1 MQEMQSVT
9 QFVSRLRLTR
19 REVTMELILDTQP
32 YMLYE
37 TIAMLT
43 KYVNRIS
50 MLDIRDTLL
59 RLYRSGLDE
68 TWRRRLECLQEILEQ
83 VCADVDREDPDMQYF
98 FSKRELSGPSD
109 LTNLARVLTHPF
121 IEWRSPK
128 LEEEAEA
135 LKEGLAVS
143 PSARLPAGPRYMRDF
158 LHSLPAGE
166 AQESFFR
173 QLYRLHLPG
182 DLSMEVLN
190 LYEDY
195 TGNLDRLVGL
205 ITPLRPASGGAAGG
219 APLADGEPGGPIGRS
234 NFKPSP
240 RSPFCAGSK
249 MGYRSPPVNPHRR
262 VCFSLMACTEL
273 QFETQNSVL
282 HPGRSLY
289 VFGCSIAAVC
299 SQQMFGDDTEHIAAT
314 FRTLGNKKPAGASSA
329 PGPGPG
335 LLSAAGGGGPVQ
347 HRRHVPQPHRPVQVR
362 SAGSRSRN
370 SPAPTTPPTCQ
381 PSPGFCRNFT
391 TSWPAAR
398 SGERC
403 PPPGPCA

>member
-9 QFVSRLRLTR
+9 QFVSHLRLTR

-135 LKEGLAVS
+135 LKEDWRCLQARGFRLAPDTCGIS
-143 PSARLPAGPRYMRDF
+143 F
-158 LHSLPAGE
+158 ISLPAGE

-205 ITPLRPASGGAAGG
+205 ITPYARRLEEQLAERPWLMESLGTYWA
-219 APLADGEPGGPIGRS
+219 EQFQTI
-234 NFKPSP
+234 SP
-240 RSPFCAGSK
+240 ESFCAGSK
-249 MGYRSPPVNPHRR
+249 MGYRSPPVN
-262 VCFSLMACTEL
+262 S
-273 QFETQNSVL
+273 
-282 HPGRSLY
+282 
-289 VFGCSIAAVC
+289 
-299 SQQMFGDDTEHIAAT
+299 
-314 FRTLGNKKPAGASSA
+314 
-329 PGPGPG
+329 
-335 LLSAAGGGGPVQ
+335 
-347 HRRHVPQPHRPVQVR
+347 
-362 SAGSRSRN
+362 
-370 SPAPTTPPTCQ
+370 
-381 PSPGFCRNFT
+381 
-391 TSWPAAR
+391 
-398 SGERC
+398 
-403 PPPGPCA
+403 

>member
-135 LKEGLAVS
+135 LKEDWRCLQARGFRLAPDTCGIS
-143 PSARLPAGPRYMRDF
+143 FIP
-158 LHSLPAGE
+158 LPAGE

-182 DLSMEVLN
+182 DLSMEVLI
-190 LYEDY
+190 L
-195 TGNLDRLVGL
+195 
-205 ITPLRPASGGAAGG
+205 
-219 APLADGEPGGPIGRS
+219 
-234 NFKPSP
+234 
-240 RSPFCAGSK
+240 
-249 MGYRSPPVNPHRR
+249 
-262 VCFSLMACTEL
+262 
-273 QFETQNSVL
+273 
-282 HPGRSLY
+282 
-289 VFGCSIAAVC
+289 
-299 SQQMFGDDTEHIAAT
+299 
-314 FRTLGNKKPAGASSA
+314 
-329 PGPGPG
+329 
-335 LLSAAGGGGPVQ
+335 
-347 HRRHVPQPHRPVQVR
+347 
-362 SAGSRSRN
+362 
-370 SPAPTTPPTCQ
+370 
-381 PSPGFCRNFT
+381 
-391 TSWPAAR
+391 
-398 SGERC
+398 
-403 PPPGPCA
+403 

>member
-135 LKEGLAVS
+135 ERGLAVS

-158 LHSLPAGE
+158 LHSPARRRSPGE
-166 AQESFFR
+166 
-173 QLYRLHLPG
+173 L
-182 DLSMEVLN
+182 LS
-190 LYEDY
+190 
-195 TGNLDRLVGL
+195 
-205 ITPLRPASGGAAGG
+205 PAVPSASARGPFHGG
-219 APLADGEPGGPIGRS
+219 
-234 NFKPSP
+234 FKP
-240 RSPFCAGSK
+240 
-249 MGYRSPPVNPHRR
+249 
-262 VCFSLMACTEL
+262 L
-273 QFETQNSVL
+273 
-282 HPGRSLY
+282 
-289 VFGCSIAAVC
+289 
-299 SQQMFGDDTEHIAAT
+299 
-314 FRTLGNKKPAGASSA
+314 
-329 PGPGPG
+329 
-335 LLSAAGGGGPVQ
+335 
-347 HRRHVPQPHRPVQVR
+347 
-362 SAGSRSRN
+362 
-370 SPAPTTPPTCQ
+370 
-381 PSPGFCRNFT
+381 
-391 TSWPAAR
+391 
-398 SGERC
+398 
-403 PPPGPCA
+403 

>member
-1 MQEMQSVT
+1 
-9 QFVSRLRLTR
+9 
-19 REVTMELILDTQP
+19 MELILDTQP

-135 LKEGLAVS
+135 LKEDWRCLQARGFRLAPDTCGIS
-143 PSARLPAGPRYMRDF
+143 FIP
-158 LHSLPAGE
+158 LPAGE

-205 ITPLRPASGGAAGG
+205 ITPYARRLEEQLAERPWLMESLGTYW
-219 APLADGEPGGPIGRS
+219 EEQFQTIS
-234 NFKPSP
+234 
-240 RSPFCAGSK
+240 RSPFAPVPKWATGLPRSTLTAGSA
-249 MGYRSPPVNPHRR
+249 
-262 VCFSLMACTEL
+262 FL
-273 QFETQNSVL
+273 
-282 HPGRSLY
+282 
-289 VFGCSIAAVC
+289 
-299 SQQMFGDDTEHIAAT
+299 
-314 FRTLGNKKPAGASSA
+314 
-329 PGPGPG
+329 
-335 LLSAAGGGGPVQ
+335 
-347 HRRHVPQPHRPVQVR
+347 
-362 SAGSRSRN
+362 
-370 SPAPTTPPTCQ
+370 
-381 PSPGFCRNFT
+381 
-391 TSWPAAR
+391 SWPAR
-398 SGERC
+398 SSSSKPRTLFCTRAAASMSSAAPSQPFAPSRC
-403 PPPGPCA
+403 LAMTQSTSPQPSALWATKAGWSFFCAWPRTGATVSSWRWRPSATPATCPAASPPCPSAVC

>member
-135 LKEGLAVS
+135 LKEDWRCLQARGFRLAPDTCGIS
-143 PSARLPAGPRYMRDF
+143 FIP
-158 LHSLPAGE
+158 LPAGE

-182 DLSMEVLN
+182 DLSMEEIEKSGFGP
-190 LYEDY
+190 YYIDH
-195 TGNLDRLVGL
+195 TVGVW
-205 ITPLRPASGGAAGG
+205 PQAAGG
-219 APLADGEPGGPIGRS
+219 VPLMHV
-234 NFKPSP
+234 NF
-240 RSPFCAGSK
+240 
-249 MGYRSPPVNPHRR
+249 R
-262 VCFSLMACTEL
+262 VK
-273 QFETQNSVL
+273 VI
-282 HPGRSLY
+282 RSLI
-289 VFGCSIAAVC
+289 CSRILLQ
-299 SQQMFGDDTEHIAAT
+299 S
-314 FRTLGNKKPAGASSA
+314 KKPV
-329 PGPGPG
+329 
-335 LLSAAGGGGPVQ
+335 LLMTIFS
-347 HRRHVPQPHRPVQVR
+347 
-362 SAGSRSRN
+362 
-370 SPAPTTPPTCQ
+370 
-381 PSPGFCRNFT
+381 
-391 TSWPAAR
+391 
-398 SGERC
+398 E
-403 PPPGPCA
+403 

>member
-135 LKEGLAVS
+135 LKA
-143 PSARLPAGPRYMRDF
+143 
-158 LHSLPAGE
+158 
-166 AQESFFR
+166 
-173 QLYRLHLPG
+173 
-182 DLSMEVLN
+182 
-190 LYEDY
+190 
-195 TGNLDRLVGL
+195 
-205 ITPLRPASGGAAGG
+205 ASGWPPIHAG
-219 APLADGEPGGPIGRS
+219 
-234 NFKPSP
+234 FPSFP
-240 RSPFCAGSK
+240 
-249 MGYRSPPVNPHRR
+249 
-262 VCFSLMACTEL
+262 
-273 QFETQNSVL
+273 
-282 HPGRSLY
+282 
-289 VFGCSIAAVC
+289 
-299 SQQMFGDDTEHIAAT
+299 
-314 FRTLGNKKPAGASSA
+314 
-329 PGPGPG
+329 
-335 LLSAAGGGGPVQ
+335 
-347 HRRHVPQPHRPVQVR
+347 
-362 SAGSRSRN
+362 
-370 SPAPTTPPTCQ
+370 
-381 PSPGFCRNFT
+381 
-391 TSWPAAR
+391 
-398 SGERC
+398 C
-403 PPPGPCA
+403 PPEKPRRASFASCTVCICPGTFPWRF

>member
-135 LKEGLAVS
+135 LKEDWRRLQARGFRLAPDTCGIS
-143 PSARLPAGPRYMRDF
+143 FIP
-158 LHSLPAGE
+158 LPAGE

-173 QLYRLHLPG
+173 QLYCLHLPG

-205 ITPLRPASGGAAGG
+205 ITPYARRLEEQLAERPWLMESLGTYW
-219 APLADGEPGGPIGRS
+219 EEQFQTI
-234 NFKPSP
+234 SP
-240 RSPFCAGSK
+240 ESFCAGSK

-314 FRTLGNKKPAGASSA
+314 FRTLGNKSRLELLLRLAQDRGYCQQLAVEAQCNTGDMSRSLTALSKC
-329 PGPGPG
+329 G
-335 LLSAAGGGGPVQ
+335 LLKQEQEQSRTYYAADLPAISRFLQ
-347 HRRHVPQPHRPVQVR
+347 EFHDLLARRQ
-362 SAGSRSRN
+362 
-370 SPAPTTPPTCQ
+370 
-381 PSPGFCRNFT
+381 
-391 TSWPAAR
+391 
-398 SGERC
+398 ER
-403 PPPGPCA
+403 

>member
-1 MQEMQSVT
+1 M
-9 QFVSRLRLTR
+9 
-19 REVTMELILDTQP
+19 
-32 YMLYE
+32 
-37 TIAMLT
+37 
-43 KYVNRIS
+43 
-50 MLDIRDTLL
+50 
-59 RLYRSGLDE
+59 
-68 TWRRRLECLQEILEQ
+68 
-83 VCADVDREDPDMQYF
+83 
-98 FSKRELSGPSD
+98 
-109 LTNLARVLTHPF
+109 LTHPF

-135 LKEGLAVS
+135 LKEDWRCLQARGFRLAPDTCGIS
-143 PSARLPAGPRYMRDF
+143 FIP
-158 LHSLPAGE
+158 LPAGE

-205 ITPLRPASGGAAGG
+205 ITPYARRLEEQLAERPWLMESLGDYWA
-219 APLADGEPGGPIGRS
+219 EQFQTI
-234 NFKPSP
+234 SP
-240 RSPFCAGSK
+240 ESFCAGSK

-314 FRTLGNKKPAGASSA
+314 FRTLGNKSRLELLLRLAQDRGYCQQLAVEAQCNTGDMSRSLTALSKC
-329 PGPGPG
+329 G
-335 LLSAAGGGGPVQ
+335 LLKQEQEQSRTYYAADLPAISRFLQ
-347 HRRHVPQPHRPVQVR
+347 EFHDLLARRQ
-362 SAGSRSRN
+362 
-370 SPAPTTPPTCQ
+370 
-381 PSPGFCRNFT
+381 
-391 TSWPAAR
+391 
-398 SGERC
+398 ER
-403 PPPGPCA
+403 